1 MINITSLPS
10 ISSPDR
16 LNCEFDD
23 YKSHATMEGTQ
34 VICDLPTSENI
45 PPTPETQGEGI
56 LFAFNLIITYCEAV
70 LSLPPLLTKQTD
82 GVCLV
87 ECLKMMSGLKS
98 FSFLH
103 VCNLLDL

>member
-1 MINITSLPS
+1 MFVFIWLFPKSLFSGLNLQVMINITSLPS

-45 PPTPETQGEGI
+45 PPTPETQGERH
-56 LFAFNLIITYCEAV
+56 
-70 LSLPPLLTKQTD
+70 P
-82 GVCLV
+82 VCL
-87 ECLKMMSGLKS
+87 
-98 FSFLH
+98 
-103 VCNLLDL
+103 